1 MSQTNKKIYLIGV
14 DSSDILNCTI
24 QAIKKI
30 ENSESFIISKKFN
43 SNYIKIL
50 GRNNKKIFYEED
62 LSKKKKIFLWERIF
76 NLFDDNDTIAHIFN
90 GDPFLEKR
98 VTEEFNF
105 FEKKGINCEVLPG
118 VISFIDRLNN
128 EFNFLTDREKNS
140 SATIINEYCKK
151 KVSRLIS
158 NLYFEKLII
167 CIKSENQYNEILK
180 MTKDNFPNNKFK
192 INLVEKLRSNEVK
205 EKKIPSHMFEES
217 YIIIEYNE

>member
-1 MSQTNKKIYLIGV
+1 M
-14 DSSDILNCTI
+14 
-24 QAIKKI
+24 
-30 ENSESFIISKKFN
+30 
-43 SNYIKIL
+43 

-151 KVSRLIS
+151 SVSID
-158 NLYFEKLII
+158 FESI
-167 CIKSENQYNEILK
+167 
-180 MTKDNFPNNKFK
+180 F
-192 INLVEKLRSNEVK
+192 
-205 EKKIPSHMFEES
+205 
-217 YIIIEYNE
+217 